1 MAALINPAGS
11 AGKLLQQRLIVR
23 LLFSANAICLA
34 LLIFFANYAF
44 LLSSNQYLYSLSAST
59 ATLRNSQPEPEST
72 TAAAAAADVIA
83 YVKGDSLQV
92 SSAFASRFRPEE
104 LLHLAD
110 VRKLVSASF
119 AAIYS
124 LAGAVVLSVFGLFVA
139 NRKFADFAAAA
150 RKAVLWSGAVT
161 VALAAAVFLLSLLK
175 FDSAFSAFHLAL
187 FRSSQWQFPS
197 HYLLVNL
204 FTTEFFAR
212 FAKDIVV
219 GSIIQ
224 GIGLFIFAVT
234 AGKLYGSYKLRKQ
247 LKKL

>member
-1 MAALINPAGS
+1 MANFVGLGSRSSQQIVALFLRA
-11 AGKLLQQRLIVR
+11 
-23 LLFSANAICLA
+23 AILVCLP

-59 ATLRNSQPEPEST
+59 AALRNSQPEPES
-72 TAAAAAADVIA
+72 AAAAAVAADVIA
-83 YVKGDSLQV
+83 YVRGDVATLSY
-92 SSAFASRFRPEE
+92 ASYFRPEE

-110 VRKLVSASF
+110 VRKLVSVSF
-119 AAIYS
+119 AAIYF
-124 LAGAVVLSVFGLFVA
+124 LAAVVALSVFGLFVA

-161 VALAAAVFLLSLLK
+161 VALAATVFLLSLLK
-175 FDSAFSAFHLAL
+175 FDSAFSAFHFAF

-212 FAKDIVV
+212 FAKDVV
-219 GSIIQ
+219 AGSLIQ
-224 GIGLFIFAVT
+224 GMGLVIFVVT

-247 LKKL
+247 LKKT